1 MTTLAASTAVPLH
14 PQVDIEDSALKG
26 LPRLF
31 DGDWVWQ
38 EYCAKFGERS
48 APDHIRV
55 RQLSHDP
62 GRRAVVSYVAE
73 WHPDEFIPPEQF
85 AFELRRDRDAD
96 LYRYP
101 EDPHLPGLS
110 EAASVESAL
119 RLLNRHV
126 LAVPARRVRVDMVR
140 YRPGNRAVLRHRLGR
155 FGFYVRVIR
164 PSAVEPL
171 LKAAMLVQRSGF
183 VVPRLA
189 GYWQDGGVLWLS
201 QIPGRNMRRYIRRG
215 HRPPPESLLD
225 GLENL
230 WGVPM
235 ESKDS
240 RPFNLSGAYRRARR
254 SFVKVLESDQ
264 DAQLPLKEAV
274 RLLDPFVKSW
284 RPTHNAHN
292 DFYDD
297 QMLVLTDGRIALV
310 DLEEAGPGDP
320 MLDVGN
326 FLAHLRW
333 GAHFGREKEASAK
346 DEYRELFQ
354 SSALERLGW
363 NPHDLAMRE
372 AVCLFRICT
381 NAIRHPHPDWRRR
394 LNEGLTLVNRVAQ

>member
-1 MTTLAASTAVPLH
+1 MTTPVASTAVPLH
-14 PQVDIEDSALKG
+14 PQVDIEDIALKG
-26 LPRLF
+26 LPGLF

-62 GRRAVVSYVAE
+62 GRRAVVSYVVE

-85 AFELRRDRDAD
+85 AFELRRDRDAE

-140 YRPGNRAVLRHRLGR
+140 YRPSNRAVLRHRLGR

-171 LKAAMLVQRSGF
+171 LKAATLVQRSGF

-189 GYWQDGGVLWLS
+189 GHWPDGGVLWLS

-230 WGVPM
+230 WDVPM

-240 RPFNLSGAYRRARR
+240 RPFNLFGAYRRARR
-254 SFVKVLESDQ
+254 SFVKALEGDEE
-264 DAQLPLKEAV
+264 AQLPLIEAV

-284 RPTHNAHN
+284 QPTHNAHN

-297 QMLVLTDGRIALV
+297 QMLVLPDGRIALV

-333 GAHFGREKEASAK
+333 GAHFGREKEARAK

-354 SSALERLGW
+354 RSALERLGW

-381 NAIRHPHPDWRRR
+381 NAIRHPHPDWRHR
-394 LNEGLTLVNRVAQ
+394 LNDGLTLVSKVAS